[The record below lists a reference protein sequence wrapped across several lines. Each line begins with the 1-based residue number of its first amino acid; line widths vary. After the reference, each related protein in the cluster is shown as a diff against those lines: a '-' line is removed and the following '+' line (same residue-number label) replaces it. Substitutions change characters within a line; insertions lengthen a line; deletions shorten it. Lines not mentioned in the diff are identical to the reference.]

1 MNQPTTALWEK
12 THLEDWRKWVTWR
25 LRQNDWDNVNH
36 AIKVILTETKGCMN
50 PKIIK
55 ELY

>member
-12 THLEDWRKWVTWR
+12 THLEDWRKWFTWR

-50 PKIIK
+50 PKLIK